1 MKYDAENKVLNFNT
15 VAWSEEYEKVRKD
28 LNGKVF
34 SGKELREMFLDRTW
48 RDLNVEEK
56 IILAALNPY
65 FEDDTYP
72 RGSYGCDFDF
82 SDLGI
87 YITGQGYVEVEGDS
101 KYNYKEVEKAIEEV
115 EEKYWYN
122 PYYDKRDWAE
132 LKELDRKREEEL
144 EEIKQSVEYFP
155 FDHTEINSLLDAWND
170 KCRLEEIGNTKF
182 TINTEKGLE
191 FWYVD

>member
-1 MKYDAENKVLNFNT
+1 MKYNAEKGILAFNT
-15 VAWSEEYEKVRKD
+15 SVRSEKYEGIRKD
-28 LNGKVF
+28 LNGKAF
-34 SGKELREMFLDRTW
+34 SGRELRKMFLDRTW
-48 RDLNVEEK
+48 RDLNVKEK

-72 RGSYGCDFDF
+72 RDSYGCDFDF
-82 SDLGI
+82 PDLGI

-101 KYNYKEVEKAIEEV
+101 EHTYKKVEKAIEEV
-115 EEKYWYN
+115 EEKYGYN

-132 LKELDRKREEEL
+132 LKELDKKREEEL

-155 FDHTEINSLLDAWND
+155 FSHMEINSLFDEWRD
-170 KCRLEEIGNTKF
+170 EDRLEEIERMRF
-182 TINTEKGLE
+182 TIDTTSLE